1 MTLQLAQPIRFRLPQ
16 WRVGMPAFIISLFI
30 ILLGA
35 LIILPVLLILLT
47 SFMVQPEIFV
57 GERIWGLGNWIS
69 AFQEPRIFRALWNT
83 FLVWGLTMVISMPV
97 SVVIAWVL
105 ARTKVPCSRGLEF
118 MFWVAYIIPGGV
130 IAWILLLDPQIGI
143 INVLIRE
150 LFTDLTE
157 GPFNIFSVGGIVWVH
172 LMGNGIAL
180 KVMLLTPAFRNMD
193 VSLEEA
199 ARVGGSS
206 SIRTMLRVTLP
217 LMAAPITLVFALQ
230 LVKIFQ
236 SFETELLLGTP
247 WGFYVYSTLI
257 YDLVRNMEPPHYGE
271 AAVLASL
278 TLLIIA
284 MVIPFQQWMLS
295 RKKYTTITGSYK
307 AGLINLG
314 AWKWIVFALLATLH
328 FVLTVIQLASL
339 VVGSFMTRS
348 GYFQI
353 KPAFTLEHWQF
364 VFNDSLFITAL
375 KTTLTLAASTAVV
388 SPILFAI
395 IAYILVRT
403 RWPGRTLLDSVI
415 WCSAA
420 MPGMLAGLG
429 LLMLFLGTPGL
440 SALYG
445 TIWAMLLVVI
455 LQGKVTG
462 INILKANLVQIGADM
477 EEASRAAGAGW
488 CRTFFR
494 IWIPLLMPTLILIGT
509 LHFVIAATATASIIL
524 LASRGTITLSI
535 LVLQYASPI
544 HGQREAAGVVS
555 LLIAALALGLS
566 LLARKLANR
575 ISVMPRDQ
583 KQPSKQGNRAAAP
596 AS

>member
-1 MTLQLAQPIRFRLPQ
+1 MRL
-16 WRVGMPAFIISLFI
+16 GMPHFVMAIIL
-30 ILLGA
+30 ILLGV
-35 LIILPVLLILLT
+35 LVVYPIILILLT
-47 SFMVQPEIFV
+47 SFMVQPEVFV
-57 GERIWGLGNWIS
+57 GAREWGIANWLS
-69 AFQEPRIFRALWNT
+69 AFQEPRISRALWNT
-83 FLVWGLTMVISMPV
+83 FLVWGSTMAISMPI

-105 ARTKVPCSRGLEF
+105 ARTKVPFSNTIEF
-118 MFWVAYIIPGGV
+118 MFWVAYITPGGV
-130 IAWILLLDPQIGI
+130 IAWILLMDPQIGI
-143 INVLIRE
+143 LNVLLRP
-150 LFTDLTE
+150 LTGLTE
-157 GPFNIFSVGGIVWVH
+157 GPFNIFSLGGIVWVH

-193 VSLEEA
+193 VCLEEA

-206 SIRTMLRVTLP
+206 SIRTMLNVTLP
-217 LMAAPITLVFALQ
+217 LMAAPIALVFVLQ

-236 SFETELLLGTP
+236 SFETELLLGTT

-257 YDLVRNMEPPHYGE
+257 YDLVRNMEPPRYGE

-284 MVIPFQQWMLS
+284 AVIPFQRWILG
-295 RKKYTTITGSYK
+295 RKKYTTITGNYK
-307 AGLINLG
+307 PGLIDLG
-314 AWKWIVFALLATLH
+314 AWKWLTFSLLAALH
-328 FVLTVIQLASL
+328 ILLTVITLLSL
-339 VVGSFMTRS
+339 VLGSFMTRS

-353 KPAFTLEHWQF
+353 KPVFTLDHWKF

-375 KTTLTLAASTAVV
+375 KTTMTLAASTAVI
-388 SPILFAI
+388 SPLIFAV

-403 RWPGRTLLDSVI
+403 RWPGRGMLDTTV
-415 WCSAA
+415 WVSAA
-420 MPGMLAGLG
+420 MPGMLSGLG

-440 SALYG
+440 TALYG
-445 TIWAMLLVVI
+445 TIWAMLLVVL

-477 EEASRAAGAGW
+477 EEASRASGAGW
-488 CRTFFR
+488 FRTFFR

-509 LHFVIAATATASIIL
+509 MHFVIAATTTASIIL

-555 LLIAALALGLS
+555 ILIAALALGLS
-566 LLARKLANR
+566 LVARKLASR
-575 ISVMPRDQ
+575 ISAMPRDQ
-583 KQPSKQGNRAAAP
+583 S
-596 AS
+596 

>member
-1 MTLQLAQPIRFRLPQ
+1 MTLQIALPMRFRWPQ
-16 WRVGMPAFIISLFI
+16 WRTGAPAFIISIFI

-35 LIILPVLLILLT
+35 LIILPVILILLT

-57 GERIWGLGNWIS
+57 GDRIWGLGNWVS

-83 FLVWGLTMVISMPV
+83 FLVWGLTMIISMPV

-105 ARTKVPCSRGLEF
+105 ARTKVPCSHGLEF
-118 MFWVAYIIPGGV
+118 MFWVAYIIPGAV
-130 IAWILLLDPQIGI
+130 IGWILLLDPQIGI

-150 LFTDLTE
+150 VFTDLTE

-236 SFETELLLGTP
+236 SFETELLLGAP

-295 RKKYTTITGSYK
+295 RKKYTTITGTYK
-307 AGLINLG
+307 AGLIDLG
-314 AWKWIVFALLATLH
+314 SWKWIVFALLAALH

-339 VVGSFMTRS
+339 VVGSFMTPL
-348 GYFQI
+348 G
-353 KPAFTLEHWQF
+353 
-364 VFNDSLFITAL
+364 LFPDQAGVHAG
-375 KTTLTLAASTAVV
+375 TLAIRVQRQPVHHRAQDHADARGQHRCRQSHPVRDHRLYPGAHAV
-388 SPILFAI
+388 AGQG
-395 IAYILVRT
+395 AARQYHLVLRGHAGNA
-403 RWPGRTLLDSVI
+403 GRARAVDAVPRHARLERALRHH
-415 WCSAA
+415 
-420 MPGMLAGLG
+420 LG
-429 LLMLFLGTPGL
+429 
-440 SALYG
+440 
-445 TIWAMLLVVI
+445 
-455 LQGKVTG
+455 
-462 INILKANLVQIGADM
+462 D
-477 EEASRAAGAGW
+477 AAGCHPAGQGD
-488 CRTFFR
+488 R
-494 IWIPLLMPTLILIGT
+494 
-509 LHFVIAATATASIIL
+509 H
-524 LASRGTITLSI
+524 
-535 LVLQYASPI
+535 QYP
-544 HGQREAAGVVS
+544 
-555 LLIAALALGLS
+555 
-566 LLARKLANR
+566 
-575 ISVMPRDQ
+575 
-583 KQPSKQGNRAAAP
+583 QG
-596 AS
+596 